1 MGKVLYFDCFSG
13 ASGDMVLGALV
24 DLGVPLDGLR
34 AALAPLMP
42 PGSDISATRVARSGI
57 GAIQFEVREGRH
69 EHEHQHEHEHKH
81 EHEPGGHARHRG
93 LREILELVARAGLPE
108 RVASRASLLFERL
121 GRVEAEI
128 HQVPV
133 ERVHFH
139 EVGALDSIVDIVGS
153 VWAIDALG
161 VDRVSASPLNTGSGT
176 VATAH
181 GQLPVPAPATLRLL
195 EGAPAYSNGVQGEL
209 VTPTGAL
216 LVTGHATSYGPLPP
230 MTIRRTGYGAG
241 QRQLPG
247 QPNVLRA
254 VLGED
259 AAQAGHG
266 RILVLE
272 CNIDDMNPQFFGS
285 LIERLQ
291 AAGALDVYLA
301 PVQMKKNRPG
311 TLVTVLA
318 PVNLRDGML
327 DVLFR
332 ETTTIGVRFHEADR
346 ECLSREWTTV
356 STRFGSVRIKVA
368 RRGPAVM
375 NAAPEYEDCA
385 ARAAERN
392 VAVREVHAAAVQAYL
407 DQHQEHTSHER

>member
-1 MGKVLYFDCFSG
+1 MDKTLYFDCFSG
-13 ASGDMVLGALV
+13 ASGDMVLGALI
-24 DLGVPLDGLR
+24 DLGVPLDELR
-34 AALAPLMP
+34 AALAPLVPAGCQMT
-42 PGSDISATRVARSGI
+42 ATSVTRGGI
-57 GAIQFEVREGRH
+57 GAIQFEVREGG
-69 EHEHQHEHEHKH
+69 
-81 EHEPGGHARHRG
+81 HEPGAGTHARHRG
-93 LREILELVARAGLPE
+93 LHEIQEMIAGAGLPE
-108 RVASRASLLFERL
+108 RVAARASLLFDRL

-128 HQVPV
+128 HQVPL

-161 VDRVSASPLNTGSGT
+161 VDRIASSPLNTGSGT

-181 GQLPVPAPATLRLL
+181 GQLPVPAPATIRLL
-195 EGAPAYSNGVQGEL
+195 EGAPAYSNGAQGEL
-209 VTPTGAL
+209 LTPTGAL
-216 LVTGHATSYGPLPP
+216 LVTGHATAFGPMPP

-254 VLGED
+254 VLGE
-259 AAQAGHG
+259 AAASAEHS
-266 RILVLE
+266 RILVIE

-285 LIERLQ
+285 LVERLQ
-291 AAGALDVYLA
+291 AAGALDVYLS

-318 PVNLRDGML
+318 PVSLREAML
-327 DVLFR
+327 DLLFR
-332 ETTTIGVRFHEADR
+332 ETTTIGVRFHESDR

-356 STRFGSVRIKVA
+356 STRFGPVRIKIA
-368 RRGPAVM
+368 RRGSAVM

-385 ARAAERN
+385 ARAAERK

-407 DQHQEHTSHER
+407 DHQKEHTSHER

>member
-1 MGKVLYFDCFSG
+1 
-13 ASGDMVLGALV
+13 
-24 DLGVPLDGLR
+24 
-34 AALAPLMP
+34 
-42 PGSDISATRVARSGI
+42 
-57 GAIQFEVREGRH
+57 
-69 EHEHQHEHEHKH
+69 
-81 EHEPGGHARHRG
+81 
-93 LREILELVARAGLPE
+93 
-108 RVASRASLLFERL
+108 
-121 GRVEAEI
+121 
-128 HQVPV
+128 
-133 ERVHFH
+133 
-139 EVGALDSIVDIVGS
+139 
-153 VWAIDALG
+153 
-161 VDRVSASPLNTGSGT
+161 
-176 VATAH
+176 
-181 GQLPVPAPATLRLL
+181 LL

-216 LVTGHATSYGPLPP
+216 LVTGHATSYGPMPA

-254 VLGED
+254 VLGEATASAD
-259 AAQAGHG
+259 HD

-291 AAGALDVYLA
+291 AAGALDVYLS

-318 PVNLRDGML
+318 PVNLRVPML
-327 DVLFR
+327 DLLFR

-385 ARAAERN
+385 ARAAERK
-392 VAVREVHAAAVQAYL
+392 VAVREVHAAAMHAYL
-407 DQHQEHTSHER
+407 DQQEEHTGHER

>member
-1 MGKVLYFDCFSG
+1 MERILYFDCFSG
-13 ASGDMVLGALV
+13 ASGDMVLGALL

-34 AALAPLMP
+34 AALAPLVP
-42 PGSDISATRVARSGI
+42 AGCELTASRVSRSGI
-57 GAIQFEVREGRH
+57 AALQFGVREPHG
-69 EHEHQHEHEHKH
+69 EHTT
-81 EHEPGGHARHRG
+81 GGHARHRG
-93 LREILELVARAGLPE
+93 LHEILEMITKAGLPD
-108 RVASRASLLFERL
+108 RVTSRASMLFERL

-153 VWAIDALG
+153 VWAVDALG
-161 VDRVSASPLNTGSGT
+161 VDRIAASALNTGSGT

-181 GQLPVPAPATLRLL
+181 GQLPIPAPATIRLL
-195 EGAPAYSNGVQGEL
+195 EGVPAYSSGLQSEL

-216 LVTGHATSYGPLPP
+216 LITGHATSYGPMPA

-241 QRQLPG
+241 QREVPG

-254 VLGED
+254 VMGE
-259 AAQAGHG
+259 ASVSAEQG
-266 RILVLE
+266 RVLVIE
-272 CNIDDMNPQFFGS
+272 CNIDDMNPQFYGG

-291 AAGALDVYLA
+291 AAGALDVFFS

-318 PVNLRDGML
+318 PITLRDGML
-327 DVLFR
+327 DLLFR
-332 ETTTIGVRFHEADR
+332 ETTTIGVRYHEAER

-356 STRFGSVRIKVA
+356 ATPFGAVRIKIA
-368 RRGPAVM
+368 RRGATVM

-385 ARAAERN
+385 ALAAERK
-392 VAVREVHAAAVQAYL
+392 VAVRDVHAAAIQAYL
-407 DQHQEHTSHER
+407 GHHEEQTRHER

>member
-1 MGKVLYFDCFSG
+1 MVKVLYFDCFSG
-13 ASGDMVLGALV
+13 ASGDMVLGALL

-42 PGSDISATRVARSGI
+42 AGCDISAARVARSGI
-57 GAIQFEVREGRH
+57 GAIQFEVRDGRH
-69 EHEHQHEHEHKH
+69 DHDA
-81 EHEPGGHARHRG
+81 GGHARHRG
-93 LREILELVARAGLPE
+93 LHDILEMIAGAGLPE
-108 RVASRASLLFERL
+108 RVAGRASLLFERL

-153 VWAIDALG
+153 VWAIDTLG
-161 VDRVSASPLNTGSGT
+161 VDQIIASPLNTGSGT
-176 VATAH
+176 VATSH
-181 GQLPVPAPATLRLL
+181 GQLPIPAPATIRLL

-216 LVTGHATSYGPLPP
+216 LVTGHATSYGPMPA
-230 MTIRRTGYGAG
+230 MIIRRTGYGAG

-254 VLGED
+254 VLGEAEAPAD
-259 AAQAGHG
+259 HG

-291 AAGALDVYLA
+291 AAGALDVYLS

-318 PVNLRDGML
+318 PVTLRDGML

-332 ETTTIGVRFHEADR
+332 ESTTIGVRFHEADR

-356 STRFGSVRIKVA
+356 ATRFGAVRIKIA
-368 RRGPAVM
+368 RRGAAVM

-385 ARAAERN
+385 ARALEAK
-392 VAVREVHAAAVQAYL
+392 VAVREVHAAAMHAFLNQSAPGA
-407 DQHQEHTSHER
+407 HEP

>member
-272 CNIDDMNPQFFGS
+272 CKVTQTESALFSAPFALGWSIAPHERVQPCGERWVSDRFWPVSVLS
-285 LIERLQ
+285 LRDASQPNVNVRRSRQRKIRAVQVLRQEDRGAMPGAQNCRLYSTPSCLKSCSNGRQ
-291 AAGALDVYLA
+291 TSLA
-301 PVQMKKNRPG
+301 P
-311 TLVTVLA
+311 
-318 PVNLRDGML
+318 
-327 DVLFR
+327 
-332 ETTTIGVRFHEADR
+332 
-346 ECLSREWTTV
+346 
-356 STRFGSVRIKVA
+356 
-368 RRGPAVM
+368 
-375 NAAPEYEDCA
+375 
-385 ARAAERN
+385 
-392 VAVREVHAAAVQAYL
+392 
-407 DQHQEHTSHER
+407 

>member
-1 MGKVLYFDCFSG
+1 MGKVLYLDCFSG
-13 ASGDMVLGALV
+13 ASGDMVLGALL

-42 PGSDISATRVARSGI
+42 AGCGISAARVVRSGI
-57 GAIQFEVREGRH
+57 GAIQFEVQDGRG
-69 EHEHQHEHEHKH
+69 EHH
-81 EHEPGGHARHRG
+81 PGGHARHRG
-93 LREILELVARAGLPE
+93 LHDILEMIAGAGLPE
-108 RVASRASLLFERL
+108 RVAGRASLLFERL
-121 GRVEAEI
+121 GRVEADI

-161 VDRVSASPLNTGSGT
+161 VDQIIASPLNTGSGT
-176 VATAH
+176 VATSH
-181 GQLPVPAPATLRLL
+181 GELPIPAPATIRLL
-195 EGAPAYSNGVQGEL
+195 EGAPAYSDGVQGEL

-216 LVTGHATSYGPLPP
+216 LVTGHATSYGPMPA
-230 MTIRRTGYGAG
+230 MVIRRTGYGAG

-247 QPNVLRA
+247 RPNVLRA
-254 VLGED
+254 VLGE
-259 AAQAGHG
+259 AAAPADHG

-272 CNIDDMNPQFFGS
+272 CNIDDMNPQFFGG

-318 PVNLRDGML
+318 PVTLRDGML

-332 ETTTIGVRFHEADR
+332 ESTTIGVRFHEADR

-356 STRFGSVRIKVA
+356 ATRFGAVRIKIA
-368 RRGPAVM
+368 RRGAAVM

-385 ARAAERN
+385 ARAAEAG
-392 VAVREVHAAAVQAYL
+392 VAVREVHAAAMHAFLNQSPKGA
-407 DQHQEHTSHER
+407 DQP

>member
-1 MGKVLYFDCFSG
+1 MEKVLYLDCFSG
-13 ASGDMVLGALV
+13 ASGDMVLGALI

-34 AALAPLMP
+34 AALAPLVP
-42 PGSDISATRVARSGI
+42 ADCEIAATRVSRSGI
-57 GAIQFEVREGRH
+57 GAVQFDVREGHH
-69 EHEHQHEHEHKH
+69 EHDA
-81 EHEPGGHARHRG
+81 GGHARHRG
-93 LREILELVARAGLPE
+93 LREILEMIAKADLPPG
-108 RVASRASLLFERL
+108 VASRASLLFERL

-128 HQVPV
+128 HQVPI

-153 VWAIDALG
+153 VWAIDSLG
-161 VDRVSASPLNTGSGT
+161 VDRVAASPLNTGSGT

-181 GQLPVPAPATLRLL
+181 GQLPVPAPATIRLL
-195 EGAPAYSNGVQGEL
+195 EGVPAYSNGVQGEL

-216 LVTGHATSYGPLPP
+216 LVTGHATSYGPMPA
-230 MTIRRTGYGAG
+230 MVIRRTGYGAG

-254 VLGED
+254 VLGE
-259 AAQAGHG
+259 AAASAGHD
-266 RILVLE
+266 RILVVE

-285 LIERLQ
+285 VTERLQ
-291 AAGALDVYLA
+291 AAGALDVYLS

-318 PVNLRDGML
+318 PVNLRDTIL
-327 DVLFR
+327 DLLFR
-332 ETTTIGVRFHEADR
+332 ETTTIGVRYHESER

-356 STRFGSVRIKVA
+356 ATRFGAVRIKIA
-368 RRGPAVM
+368 RRGGAPV

-385 ARAAERN
+385 ARAAEQK
-392 VAVREVHAAAVQAYL
+392 VAVREVHAAAMQAYL
-407 DQHQEHTSHER
+407 AQHQEQNSHER

>member
-1 MGKVLYFDCFSG
+1 MEKILYLDCFSG
-13 ASGDMVLGALV
+13 ASGDMVLGALL

-34 AALAPLMP
+34 TALASLLPAGCELT
-42 PGSDISATRVARSGI
+42 AERVSRSGI
-57 GAIQFEVREGRH
+57 GAIQFDVKEERH
-69 EHEHQHEHEHKH
+69 DA
-81 EHEPGGHARHRG
+81 GGHARHRG
-93 LREILELVARAGLPE
+93 LHEILEMIATSGLPE

-128 HQVPV
+128 HQVPID
-133 ERVHFH
+133 RVHFH

-153 VWAIDALG
+153 VWAIDSLG

-181 GQLPVPAPATLRLL
+181 GQLPVPAPATIRLL

-209 VTPTGAL
+209 LTPTGAL
-216 LVTGHATSYGPLPP
+216 LVTGHATSFGPLPA

-241 QRQLPG
+241 QRQVPG

-254 VLGED
+254 VLGETTASAD
-259 AAQAGHG
+259 HG
-266 RILVLE
+266 RVLVLE
-272 CNIDDMNPQFFGS
+272 CNIDDMNPQFYGN

-291 AAGALDVYLA
+291 AAGALDAYLS

-318 PVNLRDGML
+318 PVGLRERML
-327 DVLFR
+327 DLLFR
-332 ETTTIGVRFHEADR
+332 ESTTIGVRYHESDR
-346 ECLSREWTTV
+346 ECLSREWTAV
-356 STRFGSVRIKVA
+356 STRFGAVRVKIA
-368 RRGPAVM
+368 RRGAEVV

-385 ARAAERN
+385 ARAAERK
-392 VAVREVHAAAVQAYL
+392 VSVREVHAAAIHAYL
-407 DQHQEHTSHER
+407 ESQREHTSHER

>member
-1 MGKVLYFDCFSG
+1 MDKLLYFDCFSG
-13 ASGDMVLGALV
+13 ASGDMVLGALI

-34 AALAPLMP
+34 AALAPLLP
-42 PGSDISATRVARSGI
+42 AGCDIIATRVARSGI
-57 GAIQFEVREGRH
+57 GALQFEVRQGRH
-69 EHEHQHEHEHKH
+69 EHGA
-81 EHEPGGHARHRG
+81 GGHVRHRG
-93 LREILELVARAGLPE
+93 LHEILEMIAGAGLPE

-153 VWAIDALG
+153 VWAVDALG
-161 VDRVSASPLNTGSGT
+161 VDRISASPLNTGSGT

-181 GQLPVPAPATLRLL
+181 GQLPVPAPATIRLL

-216 LVTGHATSYGPLPP
+216 LVTGHATSYGPMPA

-254 VLGED
+254 VMGEST
-259 AAQAGHG
+259 AAADHG

-291 AAGALDVYLA
+291 AAGALDVYLS

-318 PVNLRDGML
+318 PVTLRDPML
-327 DVLFR
+327 DLLFR

-356 STRFGSVRIKVA
+356 STRFGSVRIKIA

-385 ARAAERN
+385 ARAAERKG
-392 VAVREVHAAAVQAYL
+392 AVREVHAAAMQTYL
-407 DQHQEHTSHER
+407 DQQEEHTSHER